1 MYTPSVPEKFRGSF
15 RKPLRAFACEDACAS
30 SRTSALYNF
39 LIETRS
45 FSSPAMRWHHAPE
58 THGASPCEEH
68 LTSRVKSADPFPD
81 QRS

>member
-45 FSSPAMRWHHAPE
+45 FSSPAMR
-58 THGASPCEEH
+58 
-68 LTSRVKSADPFPD
+68 
-81 QRS
+81 